1 MRMTLDQALPMA
13 RGPNSRRALQYS
25 FVMRDIV
32 VKAKQPGF
40 TTAGWAQLAE
50 LVATDEFV
58 RVGNFRERVNW
69 SQYEGLLTMWAK
81 ATEWDFIVR
90 RVTEGEGYAIL
101 ELAEN
106 AKYPDREEP
115 YTSVSVYEF
124 NDAGK
129 LRHLEI
135 YLSKAEA
142 IGAAQAH
149 SWDWQEVSAEIV

>member
-1 MRMTLDQALPMA
+1 MSMSLEQALPMA
-13 RGPNSRRALQYS
+13 DGPNSRRTLQYS

-32 VKAKQPGF
+32 VEAKQPGF
-40 TTAGWAQLAE
+40 TRAGWAPLAD

-58 RVGNFRERVNW
+58 CVGNFRERVSW
-69 SQYEGLLTMWAK
+69 SQYEDLLTMWAK

-90 RVTEGEGYAIL
+90 RVTEGDGYAIL

-106 AKYPDREEP
+106 AKYPDREET
-115 YTSVSVYEF
+115 YNSVSVYEF
-124 NDAGK
+124 NAAGK

-135 YLSKAEA
+135 YLSKSEA